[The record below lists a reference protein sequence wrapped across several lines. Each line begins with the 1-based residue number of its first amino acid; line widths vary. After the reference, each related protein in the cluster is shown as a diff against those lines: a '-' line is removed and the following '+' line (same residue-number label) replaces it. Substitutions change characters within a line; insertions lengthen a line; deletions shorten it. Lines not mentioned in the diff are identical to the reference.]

1 MSEKKIKVIAL
12 TGVMGAGKSSVI
24 AILNQLHIPVIDCDK
39 INEELQQRNEAGYQK
54 IVSTFGPAILT
65 SSKQINKAALGSLIF
80 HDTEKKRQLEAIM
93 HPLIQQRIRHII
105 NQLEEP
111 LVVVEVPLL
120 FEIHWVSYFDEVW
133 VVACEEEILL
143 ERLSTQRRVSKEEAK
158 LRLSHQMSQTEK
170 ISKADKVLYN
180 NGDREELKKQIV
192 QILEKE

>member
-1 MSEKKIKVIAL
+1 MPEKKIKVIAL
-12 TGVMGAGKSSVI
+12 TGVIGAGKSSVI

-54 IVSTFGPAILT
+54 IVSTFGTAILT
-65 SSKQINKAALGSLIF
+65 SSKQINKAVLGSLIF
-80 HDTEKKRQLEAIM
+80 HDTEKKKQLEAIM

-105 NQLEEP
+105 KQLEEP

-120 FEIHWVSYFDEVW
+120 YEIHWENYFDEVW

-143 ERLSTQRRVSKEEAK
+143 ERLATQRRVSKEEAK

-170 ISKADKVLYN
+170 ITKADKVLYN
-180 NGDREELKKQIV
+180 NGDREELKKQII